1 LNSSSEEEIKEA
13 PPFHSSKYD
22 NSRSVTQAKNKKT
35 AQVIKRSEEA
45 VVDMGELK
53 PSEFVPLQKD
63 ILKMLDEKDYSD
75 ITLVAD
81 GREIYAHRAVL
92 SSRSTYFEGMFSH
105 EFKETDKNKISL
117 KGVASYE
124 LFHNL
129 LEFMYSDCMKVNIKN
144 VFDMLSLAD
153 EYGVGAFKDK

>member
-1 LNSSSEEEIKEA
+1 M
-13 PPFHSSKYD
+13 
-22 NSRSVTQAKNKKT
+22 TQAKKNKKSGQ
-35 AQVIKRSEEA
+35 AMKRSEEA
-45 VVDMGELK
+45 VVDIGELK
-53 PSEFVPLQKD
+53 PTEFVPLQKD

-75 ITLVAD
+75 ITLVVD

-92 SSRSTYFEGMFSH
+92 SSRSTYFKGMFSH
-105 EFKETDKNKISL
+105 EFKEADKNRVTL

-124 LFHNL
+124 LFYNL
-129 LEFMYSDCMKVNIKN
+129 LEFMYSDCEKINIRN